1 MVGKPRYMEIVDW
14 VKERLERK
22 ELGPGERLNSENELS
37 ELFGLSRQTVRHAI
51 GVLRRGSLSGGRGA
65 GLMFVM
71 TGWLRWRIRRGS
83 LL

>member
-1 MVGKPRYMEIVDW
+1 MIGIIKGGMEMVGKPRYMEIVDW

-51 GVLRRGSLSGGRGA
+51 GVLEEEGDRCQAA
-65 GLMFVM
+65 GERDLC
-71 TGWLRWRIRRGS
+71 L
-83 LL
+83 

>member
-37 ELFGLSRQTVRHAI
+37 ELFGLSRQTVRK
-51 GVLRRGSLSGGRGA
+51 GSLSGGRGA